1 MKEILEAVGT
11 SKQAFF
17 QMMKRSHYREEERQ
31 QLLPLINEIRKD
43 HPAMGARDM
52 YIKLKPATLGRD
64 RFERLC
70 FDHGY
75 RVKRLRNFRKTTNS
89 QGVTRFPNRIRDV
102 KLTGVNQVFVSDI
115 TYYEMGS
122 RFYYLTFIMDLYN
135 REIVGSSVSSNLRTE
150 CTTLPALHQL
160 IQQRGKANLKGSI
173 IHSDGGGQYY
183 CKEFKDLTKKLGMI
197 NSMTEENVYENSHA
211 ERLNGI
217 IKNSYLYLYGPS
229 NMSSL
234 VRMLEKAIRMYNTE
248 KPHKALG
255 KKTPQSFLLN
265 TVGNENNSQKSY
277 FPLSTVNHLHH
288 LNSRSINKK
297 VNVI

>member
-1 MKEILEAVGT
+1 MKEILDAVGT

-17 QMMKRSHYREEERQ
+17 QMMKRSHYREEERE
-31 QLLPLINEIRKD
+31 QLLPLIKEIRKD

-70 FDHGY
+70 FEHGY
-75 RVKRLRNFRKTTNS
+75 RVKRLKNFRKTTNN
-89 QGVTRFPNRIRDV
+89 QGVTRFPNRIRDI

-122 RFYYLTFIMDLYN
+122 RFYFITLIMDLYN
-135 REIVGSSVSSNLRTE
+135 REIVGWSASNNLRTE

-160 IQQRGKANLKGSI
+160 VQQRGKANLKGSI

-183 CKEFKDLTKKLGMI
+183 CHEFKELTKELKMI
-197 NSMTEENVYENSHA
+197 NSMTEETVYENSHA
-211 ERLNGI
+211 ERLNGT
-217 IKNSYLYLYGPS
+217 IKNSYLYLYGPN

-234 VRMLEKAIRMYNTE
+234 IRMLEKAIRMYNTE
-248 KPHKALG
+248 KPHKSLG
-255 KKTPQSFLLN
+255 KKTPISFLLN
-265 TVGNENNSQKSY
+265 TVDNENNSQKSY
-277 FPLSTVNHLHH
+277 FPLSTVNHIHH

>member
-150 CTTLPALHQL
+150 CTTFPALHQL

-277 FPLSTVNHLHH
+277 FPLSTVNHIHH

>member
-31 QLLPLINEIRKD
+31 QLLPLVNEIRKD

-70 FDHGY
+70 FDNGY
-75 RVKRLRNFRKTTNS
+75 RVKRVKNFRKTTNS
-89 QGVTRFPNRIRDV
+89 EGVTRFPNRIRDI

-122 RFYYLTFIMDLYN
+122 RFYYITFIMDLYN

-150 CTTLPALHQL
+150 CTTLPALHRL
-160 IQQRGKANLKGSI
+160 IHQRGKDNLKGSI
-173 IHSDGGGQYY
+173 MHSDGGGQYY
-183 CKEFKDLTKKLGMI
+183 CKEFKDLTKELGMI
-197 NSMTEENVYENSHA
+197 NSMTEETVYENSHA

-217 IKNSYLYLYGPS
+217 IKNNYLYLYGPS

-234 VRMLEKAIRMYNTE
+234 LRMLEKAIRLYNTE
-248 KPHKALG
+248 KPHRALG

-265 TVGNENNSQKSY
+265 TVDNENNSQKSY
-277 FPLSTVNHLHH
+277 FPLSTVNHIHH

-297 VNVI
+297 VNFI

>member
-1 MKEILEAVGT
+1 MKEVLEAVGT

-52 YIKLKPATLGRD
+52 YIKLKPATIGRD

-70 FDHGY
+70 FDNGY
-75 RVKRLRNFRKTTNS
+75 RVKRLKNFRKTTNS
-89 QGVTRFPNRIRDV
+89 EGVTRFPNRIRDI

-183 CKEFKDLTKKLGMI
+183 CKEFKDLTKELGMI
-197 NSMTEENVYENSHA
+197 NSMTEETVYENSNA

-248 KPHKALG
+248 KPHRALG

-265 TVGNENNSQKSY
+265 TVDNENNSQKSY

>member
-1 MKEILEAVGT
+1 MKEIMDAVGI

-17 QMMKRSHYREEERQ
+17 QMMNRSHYREEERQ
-31 QLLPLINEIRKD
+31 QLLLLINEIRKD
-43 HPAMGARDM
+43 HPSMGARDM
-52 YIKLKPATLGRD
+52 YIKLNPSTLGRD

-70 FDHGY
+70 FENGY
-75 RVKRLRNFRKTTNS
+75 RVKRIKNFRRTTNS
-89 QGVTRFPNRIRDV
+89 EGVTRFPNKIRDI

-115 TYYEMGS
+115 TYYEIGG

-135 REIVGSSVSSNLRTE
+135 REIVGWSISSNLRTE
-150 CTTLPALHQL
+150 CTTLPALHLL
-160 IQQRGKANLKGSI
+160 IKLRGKLNLKGSI

-183 CKEFKDLTKKLGMI
+183 CKEFKSLTKELEMI
-197 NSMTEENVYENSHA
+197 NSMTEETVYENSHA

-217 IKNSYLYLYGPS
+217 IKNNYLYLYAPS

-248 KPHKALG
+248 KPHKALRG
-255 KKTPQSFLLN
+255 KTPQSFLIN
-265 TVGNENNSQKSY
+265 TVDNENNSQMSY
-277 FPLSTVNHLHH
+277 FPLSTVNHIHH
-288 LNSRSINKK
+288 LNSRNINKE

>member
-11 SKQAFF
+11 SRQAFL
-17 QMMKRSHYREEERQ
+17 QMMKRCHYREEERQ

-43 HPAMGARDM
+43 HPSMGARDM

-75 RVKRLRNFRKTTNS
+75 RVKRIKNFRKTTNS
-89 QGVTRFPNRIRDV
+89 EGVTRFPNRIRDI

-160 IQQRGKANLKGSI
+160 IQQRGKDNLKGSI
-173 IHSDGGGQYY
+173 MHSDGGGQYY
-183 CKEFKDLTKKLGMI
+183 CKEFKDLTKELGMN
-197 NSMTEENVYENSHA
+197 NSMTEETVYENSHA

-248 KPHKALG
+248 KPHSSLG
-255 KKTPQSFLLN
+255 KKTPISFLLN
-265 TVGNENNSQKSY
+265 TVENENNSQKSY
-277 FPLSTVNHLHH
+277 FPLSTANHIHH

>member
-1 MKEILEAVGT
+1 MKEILDAVGT

-31 QLLPLINEIRKD
+31 QLLPLVNEIRKD
-43 HPAMGARDM
+43 HPSMGARDM

-75 RVKRLRNFRKTTNS
+75 RVKRVKNFRKTTNS
-89 QGVTRFPNRIRDV
+89 EGVTRFPNRIRDI

-122 RFYYLTFIMDLYN
+122 RFYYITFIMDLYN
-135 REIVGSSVSSNLRTE
+135 REIVGWSTSSNLRTE
-150 CTTLPALHQL
+150 CTTLPALHRL

-183 CKEFKDLTKKLGMI
+183 CKEFKELTKELGMI
-197 NSMTEENVYENSHA
+197 NSMTEETVYENSHA

-217 IKNSYLYLYGPS
+217 IKNKYLYLYGPN

-234 VRMLEKAIRMYNTE
+234 IRMLEKAIRMYNTE
-248 KPHKALG
+248 KPHSSLG
-255 KKTPQSFLLN
+255 KKTPISFLLN
-265 TVGNENNSQKSY
+265 TVENENNSQKSY
-277 FPLSTVNHLHH
+277 FPLSTVNHIHH